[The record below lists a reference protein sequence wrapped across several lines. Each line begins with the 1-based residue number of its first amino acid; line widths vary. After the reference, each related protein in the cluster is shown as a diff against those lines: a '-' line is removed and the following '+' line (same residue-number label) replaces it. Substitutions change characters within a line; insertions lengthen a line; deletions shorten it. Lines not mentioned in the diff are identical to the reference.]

1 MIIRPKPL
9 DFYHSDVYGARVMA
23 IEYLKN
29 IIEQRPVGRVLMGLD
44 VGKKTIGV
52 ALSDSAQ
59 SIAMPLCTIK
69 RKKFAQDMAEIE
81 RIIRDY
87 DVGGFV
93 IGLPLNM
100 DGSEGPRC
108 QSVRDFAA
116 EMARSLQGNRHP
128 VGETDMPSS
137 LNERDPGKA
146 VSKAADI
153 TDPRSCYP
161 AAQDRGDDKIWI
173 ALWDERLSTASVE
186 HFVDE
191 VVDINKRRAKERGI
205 LDKLAAQHILQG
217 ALECINKKH

>member
-1 MIIRPKPL
+1 
-9 DFYHSDVYGARVMA
+9 
-23 IEYLKN
+23 
-29 IIEQRPVGRVLMGLD
+29 MGLD
-44 VGKKTIGV
+44 VGKKTIGI

-81 RIIRDY
+81 RIMRDY
-87 DVGGFV
+87 EVGGFV

-108 QSVRDFAA
+108 QSVRDFAT
-116 EMARSLQGNRHP
+116 EMARRLQRNRHP
-128 VGETDMPSS
+128 VGETVIPSS

-146 VSKAADI
+146 GSEAADT
-153 TDPRSCYP
+153 TDPRSCYS
-161 AAQDRGDDKIWI
+161 AAQDRGEDKIWI

-217 ALECINKKH
+217 ALDSIGKI